1 MRIKYS
7 EAIQFALEDEL
18 LANDNVVLFGE
29 DIQKNLYGYTEGFE
43 TKFGKD
49 RIINIPLSEASVVG
63 LACGAAMCGLRPIV
77 DLTVANFLYV
87 SMDQIASIAAK
98 TCYMYSGKYNVPITI
113 LCSSM
118 ELSGNAAQHSDRLH
132 SLFSA
137 IPGLKVICP
146 STPQDMYS
154 MLRGAIQDDNPVICF
169 ASRNLFYQE
178 EEIDRSIIIT
188 PGISKKVEEGSDLTV
203 ITVSSCLQMVR
214 DISPELKENGI
225 SVEIIDVRTVKPL
238 DYSLI
243 FKSVEKTGKVIIC
256 DTASRT
262 GSTASEIASRIQQE
276 KFSYL
281 SEAIQLV
288 TAEDVPGPFIRTHE
302 NEVYV
307 TKEKILNKIN
317 QIMNVNVI

>member
-1 MRIKYS
+1 MRIRYS

-18 LANDNVVLFGE
+18 LDNDNVVLFGE

-43 TKFGKD
+43 KKFGKD

-63 LACGAAMCGLRPIV
+63 LACGAAMCGLKPIV
-77 DLTVANFLYV
+77 DLTVSNFLYV

-118 ELSGNAAQHSDRLH
+118 EHSGNAAQHSDRLH

-154 MLRGAIQDDNPVICF
+154 MLRGAIQDNNPVICF
-169 ASRNLFYQE
+169 TSRNLFMQE
-178 EEIDRSIIIT
+178 EEVDKSIIT
-188 PGISKKVEEGSDLTV
+188 APGISKKIENGSDLTI

-214 DISPELKENGI
+214 DILPELKTKSI

-262 GSTASEIASRIQQE
+262 GSTASEIASIIQQE

-288 TAEDVPGPFIRTHE
+288 TAEDVPAPFIRTHE
-302 NEVYV
+302 NEVFV
-307 TKEKILNKIN
+307 TKEKILNKIDQMIN
-317 QIMNVNVI
+317 